1 MVSCLALL
9 PPSQYT
15 LEICC
20 YSEDDIISAIQGGAT
35 RIELCAGQRD
45 GGTTPS
51 YGALLQASKHLSKID
66 IVVMIRPRG
75 GDFCYTRSELQQMV
89 EDIKLVEQLGFKGV
103 VFGALTE
110 QASVDLDA
118 CKLLI
123 AAANN
128 LVSTFHRAFDCTANP
143 TIAAK
148 QLSDLGIDRVLS
160 SGQKNHIE
168 QGLTLLLALQQ
179 QHQNIEWIVAGGVR
193 AHNLAM
199 LKKQG
204 VKHFHSA
211 ASEPLISKFDTRYAL
226 AMAADKD
233 PQLELQRAQVS
244 QQEVSAMALALERN

>member
-1 MVSCLALL
+1 LVSSGSSRC
-9 PPSQYT
+9 T

-20 YSEDDIISAIQGGAT
+20 YSEDDIISAIQGGAQ

-51 YGALLQASKHLSKID
+51 YGALLQARQYLPKID

-89 EDIKLVEQLGFKGV
+89 EDIKLVEQLGFNGV
-103 VFGALTE
+103 VFGALTQ

-118 CKLLI
+118 CKPLM
-123 AAANN
+123 AASTHLA
-128 LVSTFHRAFDCTANP
+128 STFHRAFDCTANP

-148 QLSDLGIDRVLS
+148 QLSELGISRVLS
-160 SGQKNHIE
+160 SGQQNHIE

-179 QHQNIEWIVAGGVR
+179 QHQDIEWIVAGGVR

-199 LKKQG
+199 LKNQGIKQ
-204 VKHFHSA
+204 FHSA
-211 ASEPLISKFDTRYAL
+211 ASEPLVSQFDTRYAL

-244 QQEVSAMALALERN
+244 QQQVSAMALALERN